1 MGRMDNLAGEEEIHK
16 GREIASVLQIRGLIA
31 TAEGQDQDFNKEP
44 KGMESITEQEAH
56 YYFRQPLRD

>member
-31 TAEGQDQDFNKEP
+31 TAEGQDQDFNIEP
-44 KGMESITEQEAH
+44 KGMESSTLSQSKKHIITLDS
-56 YYFRQPLRD
+56 P